1 MVTSDGLRNVILK
14 SSPIVESY
22 VDVKSKAA
30 LLDVVKETG
39 RTAGCGYTFQRETQ
53 TGGHRFPSIVSH
65 NAGGSFANSRSSF

>member
-22 VDVKSKAA
+22 MDVKSKAA

-53 TGGHRFPSIVSH
+53 TGASLPLYSFPQCGWIICQLTL
-65 NAGGSFANSRSSF
+65 